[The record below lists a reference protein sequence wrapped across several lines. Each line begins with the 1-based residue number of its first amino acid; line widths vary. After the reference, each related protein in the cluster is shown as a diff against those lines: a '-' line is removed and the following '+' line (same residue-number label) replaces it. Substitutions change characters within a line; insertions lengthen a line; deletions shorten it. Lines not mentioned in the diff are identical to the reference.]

1 MRFRR
6 RWRLPSLASRL
17 WQDPIPT
24 SWKNLRKKTHMTAP
38 SRSQSFGVWPRPSK
52 SRTWN
57 TMLPTLGLRNLWR
70 FWRRQMPAPFCLWNP
85 LLPCTT
91 RALAF
96 QSENISR
103 SMMWP
108 LWLPR
113 PPSSPKEPWWNL
125 IALWH
130 RGKTQALG
138 SHRVKCR
145 RSCGC
150 LISASA
156 SFRCAWILGTV
167 WQLQIGAI
175 LSFKTLLTTAKCTMC
190 NRDAL
195 IAQRRSFEALI
206 SSGRW
211 RAHRGYSMLD
221 SLCLIPWLWLM
232 AMPDKKRCQA
242 AAGSDWCFC

>member
-1 MRFRR
+1 
-6 RWRLPSLASRL
+6 
-17 WQDPIPT
+17 
-24 SWKNLRKKTHMTAP
+24 
-38 SRSQSFGVWPRPSK
+38 
-52 SRTWN
+52 
-57 TMLPTLGLRNLWR
+57 MLPTLGLRNLWR
-70 FWRRQMPAPFCLWNP
+70 FWRCQMPAPFCLWNT
-85 LLPCTT
+85 LVPCTT

-145 RSCGC
+145 KSCGC

-156 SFRCAWILGTV
+156 SFRGAWMLGAV

-221 SLCLIPWLWLM
+221 SLRLIPGLWQ
-232 AMPDKKRCQA
+232 CQTKNA
-242 AAGSDWCFC
+242 VRLRLVRTDVFAKNEAVQVNVLLLTVFKLHCLEKQLL